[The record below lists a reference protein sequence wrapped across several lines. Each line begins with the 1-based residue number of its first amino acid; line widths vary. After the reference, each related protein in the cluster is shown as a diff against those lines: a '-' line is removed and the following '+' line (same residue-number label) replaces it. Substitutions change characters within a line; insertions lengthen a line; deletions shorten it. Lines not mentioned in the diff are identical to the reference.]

1 MTRNGGNINGPGPEL
16 DEGEWLY
23 QLLAPV
29 RERIRE
35 HPSPLAMRRVRQRIW
50 PEITRKSLAAA

>member
-1 MTRNGGNINGPGPEL
+1 MTRNSGDITQTAAEL
-16 DEGEWLY
+16 DDGEWLY

-35 HPSPLAMRRVRQRIW
+35 HPSPLAMLRVRQRIW
-50 PEITRKSLAAA
+50 SEITRKSLAAA